1 MEYVFSQGEKLVKI
15 ARKVVEDELFDKKHD
30 IPKWFTKEFK
40 EDRGVFTTIRTTPES
55 ELRGC
60 TGFPLPTQSLWKA
73 LVKSSLQ
80 TAFNDNRFPPLTIHE
95 LEMVTFE
102 VTILT
107 TPERLMV
114 ESPEEYIKT
123 IVIGKDGIL
132 IRLGVYSGIL
142 LPQVPVKE
150 RWDVETFL
158 NAVCYK
164 ALLPKDSWRNLK
176 TEVYRFQGKT
186 FGEKYPR
193 GEIVEHSELVNID

>member
-1 MEYVFSQGEKLVKI
+1 MVYAFSQGEKLVKI
-15 ARKVVEDELFDKKHD
+15 ARMIVEDELFNKKSD
-30 IPKWFTKEFK
+30 IPEWFTKEFQ
-40 EDRGVFTTIRTTPES
+40 ENRGVFTTIRTSPES

-73 LVKSSLQ
+73 LIKSALQ
-80 TAFNDNRFPPLTIHE
+80 SAFSDNRFPPLSIHE

-107 TPERLMV
+107 TPERLIV
-114 ESPEEYIKT
+114 RSPEEYIKT
-123 IVIGKDGIL
+123 IEIGKDGIL
-132 IRLGVYSGIL
+132 IRFGVYSGIL
-142 LPQVPVKE
+142 LPQVPLKE
-150 RWDVETFL
+150 KWDVEAFL

-164 ALLPKDSWRNLK
+164 AILPIDSWRNLK
-176 TEVYRFQGKT
+176 TEIYRFQGKT

>member
-1 MEYVFSQGEKLVKI
+1 MKYVFSQGENLVKM
-15 ARKVVEDELFDKKHD
+15 ARKVVEDKFFDKKRD
-30 IPKWFTKEFK
+30 IPEWFTKGFQEN
-40 EDRGVFTTIRTTPES
+40 RGVFTTIRTSPES

-73 LVKSSLQ
+73 LIKSALQ
-80 TAFNDNRFPPLTIHE
+80 SAFSDNRFPPLSIHE

-107 TPERLMV
+107 TPERLIV
-114 ESPEEYIKT
+114 RSPEEYINT
-123 IVIGKDGIL
+123 IEIGKDGIL
-132 IRLGVYSGIL
+132 IRFGVYSGIL
-142 LPQVPVKE
+142 LPQVPLKE
-150 RWDVETFL
+150 KWDVEAFL

-164 ALLPKDSWRNLK
+164 ALLPLDSWRNLK
-176 TEVYRFQGKT
+176 TEIYRFQGKT

>member
-1 MEYVFSQGEKLVKI
+1 MQYVYSQGEKLVKI

-30 IPKWFTKEFK
+30 IPKWFTKGFQEN
-40 EDRGVFTTIRTTPES
+40 RGVFTTIRTSPES

-73 LVKSSLQ
+73 LIKSALQ
-80 TAFNDNRFPPLTIHE
+80 TAFNDNRFSPLSIHE

-107 TPERLMV
+107 TPERLIV
-114 ESPEEYIKT
+114 KSPEEYINT
-123 IVIGKDGIL
+123 IEIGKDGIL
-132 IRLGVYSGIL
+132 IRLGGYSGIL
-142 LPQVPVKE
+142 LPQVPLKE
-150 RWDVETFL
+150 KWDAETFL

-164 ALLPKDSWRNLK
+164 AHLPVDSWRNLK
-176 TEVYRFQGKT
+176 TEVLRFQGKT

-193 GEIVEHSELVNID
+193 GEIVEHKELVSIG